1 MGQYLQC
8 AQTNLVA
15 GNIYYIR
22 FIPIKTVYLKT
33 INILVKN
40 NLILCETQFEYSI
53 TVPNV
58 FERKR
63 QNKKKNRNVASATIF
78 VHMHFSLCLNIV
90 ITCNF

>member
-63 QNKKKNRNVASATIF
+63 QNKKKTGMSRRLRFSYICISLF
-78 VHMHFSLCLNIV
+78 VSIL
-90 ITCNF
+90 